1 MEKQL
6 NIMLKPTNSTDVIP
20 VHFKDTDTVRNPIHS
35 AGISVPENSR
45 LVCVAKGSQLQL
57 DLSLAVQGIQPNDTI
72 FVLYQKNK
80 LSNDGFD
87 GRNFNLI
94 LREKIRNRMKEF
106 ERQQK
111 ELFNEALRVS
121 DLSFLLFDY
130 YKTSTNDYK
139 TILSQSEEKHDD
151 ELKQVTMIDPEKPK
165 DISDQPLPTCWPNDS
180 EQNMNENLVF
190 DNQCKENIFDE

>member
-1 MEKQL
+1 
-6 NIMLKPTNSTDVIP
+6 
-20 VHFKDTDTVRNPIHS
+20 
-35 AGISVPENSR
+35 
-45 LVCVAKGSQLQL
+45 
-57 DLSLAVQGIQPNDTI
+57 
-72 FVLYQKNK
+72 
-80 LSNDGFD
+80 
-87 GRNFNLI
+87 
-94 LREKIRNRMKEF
+94 MKEF

>member
-1 MEKQL
+1 M
-6 NIMLKPTNSTDVIP
+6 IKPTNSTDVIP
-20 VHFKDTDTVRNPIHS
+20 VHFKDTDTVRNLIHS